1 MDIDTIKIQC
11 TDVILHCLCRF
22 AGILSI
28 AELGLAMQA
37 GADLQKVAP
46 HSRWDVNMAHSP
58 ANSPKGSAAV
68 ASRFATYVDSTYA
81 FDAEAFRL
89 GGNEA
94 MLMDP
99 QQRLLLEEVASAVA
113 DSGNS
118 IDALQGAPV
127 GERMSGLSFCFP
139 LHALG
144 ARSRG
149 GQEHA
154 SP

>member
-1 MDIDTIKIQC
+1 MGSGAIRLASV
-11 TDVILHCLCRF
+11 DVMAWYLCRF
-22 AGILSI
+22 AGISSI

-37 GADLQKVAP
+37 GTDLQQVAP

-58 ANSPKGSAAV
+58 ADSPHRSAAV

-99 QQRLLLEEVASAVA
+99 QQRLLLEEVAGAVA
-113 DSGNS
+113 DANCS

-127 GERMSGLSFCFP
+127 GAHLSGLPASFA
-139 LHALG
+139 LHASNAG
-144 ARSRG
+144 
-149 GQEHA
+149 
-154 SP
+154 P